1 VVKRVVVSI
10 KGGNVSADFQG
21 FQGRACEDLEKRIRP
36 DGSEVNEV
44 QTKPEYDFATSE
56 SQTQAVTY

>member
-1 VVKRVVVSI
+1 VVKRVVVNV

-36 DGSEVNEV
+36 EGCEVNEV
-44 QTKPEYDFATSE
+44 EKKPEYDFVTSE
-56 SQTQAVTY
+56 SQTQTVTY

>member
-44 QTKPEYDFATSE
+44 ETKPEYDFVTSE

>member
-1 VVKRVVVSI
+1 MVKRVVVSI

-44 QTKPEYDFATSE
+44 ETKPEYEFGTSE

>member
-44 QTKPEYDFATSE
+44 ETKPEYEFVTSE

>member
-1 VVKRVVVSI
+1 MVKRVVVNV

-36 DGSEVNEV
+36 EGCEVNEV
-44 QTKPEYDFATSE
+44 EKSRSTTL
-56 SQTQAVTY
+56 

>member
-1 VVKRVVVSI
+1 MKRVVVSI

-44 QTKPEYDFATSE
+44 ETKPEYDFVTSE